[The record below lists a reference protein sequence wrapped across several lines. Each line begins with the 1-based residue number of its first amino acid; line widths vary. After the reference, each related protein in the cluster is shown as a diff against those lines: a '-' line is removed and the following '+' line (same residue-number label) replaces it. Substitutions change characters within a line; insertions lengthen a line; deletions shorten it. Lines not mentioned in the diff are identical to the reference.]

1 MTSAKWTLLTRILVC
16 TLLAT
21 TIAGC
26 SLRRANKRIAYWT
39 KETTA
44 HIPVGTPIDEAKAF
58 LASRGLD
65 LRCCMSFGDAD
76 HAYWAMERDIGQ
88 FIWMEYNAEI
98 AIEVTPDQRVS
109 RVRVYR
115 IGVGP

>member
-1 MTSAKWTLLTRILVC
+1 MTPAKWTLLTRIFVC
-16 TLLAT
+16 MLLAI
-21 TIAGC
+21 TITGC
-26 SLRRANKRIAYWT
+26 SLGRANKRIAYWT

-44 HIPVGTPIDEAKAF
+44 HIPAGTPINDAKAF

-65 LRCCMSFGDAD
+65 LRCCMSNGDVD
-76 HAYWAMERDIGQ
+76 HAYSATERNIGQ
-88 FIWMEYNAEI
+88 FIWMEYDAMI

-109 RVRVYR
+109 RVQVYR